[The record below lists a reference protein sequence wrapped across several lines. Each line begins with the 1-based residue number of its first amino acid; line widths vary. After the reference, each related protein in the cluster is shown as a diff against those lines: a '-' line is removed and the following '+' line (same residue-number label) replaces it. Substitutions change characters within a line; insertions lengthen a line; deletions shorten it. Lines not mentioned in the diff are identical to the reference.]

1 MRHGFAASAFALA
14 LGCAFA
20 LSPVMVVR
28 VVSADPGKGQGGAAR
43 AQVRPVKGTATDML
57 TTAIVHSTKSTP
69 TGKIETST
77 VTVELAGD
85 LTGRVLYQPTS
96 VLDNA
101 KGTLV
106 NTGRQVFSGTVLGSA
121 PVLLYDDAFRFEVDL
136 KTGNEKGDV
145 HLTRSLAGPKV
156 RCELR
161 IAGISRK
168 GADGNPIGDYT
179 GECTFDKE

>member
-1 MRHGFAASAFALA
+1 MFSKMRFGTLVTCVSVLSLAA
-14 LGCAFA
+14 LGC
-20 LSPVMVVR
+20 
-28 VVSADPGKGQGGAAR
+28 GAA
-43 AQVRPVKGTATDML
+43 ADGAHEVRPVRGTATDML
-57 TTAIVHSTKSTP
+57 TTAIVHTTKSTAS
-69 TGKIETST
+69 GKVETST
-77 VTVELAGD
+77 VTIELAGD

-96 VLDNA
+96 VLDNT

-145 HLTRSLAGPKV
+145 HLTRSLGGPKV
-156 RCELR
+156 SCDLR
-161 IAGISRK
+161 IAGIGRK
-168 GADGNPIGDYT
+168 GPDGNPISNYT